1 MKRIFLCTLVVLC
14 SFLSFSQSIFGIKGG
29 LNLANQRLHV
39 TGSGESAG
47 RSGSNIVSFQV
58 GGFADIPL
66 STNFAFNPEL
76 LLSGEG
82 SNFSDDVTGE
92 PLKPR
97 MYYLR
102 VPLNLNYVSV
112 MPGGAKFF
120 IGAGPDFGFGLF
132 GNTTAG
138 GESTKS
144 FQDSLFKSFDFGVNF
159 ISGVQ
164 LTSGVRISINY
175 YLGISSIAT
184 STFTN
189 LVLGQSQGEVD
200 SFKWRN
206 GVISLSVGFALNM
219 NRRN

>member
-1 MKRIFLCTLVVLC
+1 MKSLFLCTFLVLC
-14 SFLSFSQSIFGIKGG
+14 SVISFSQIVFGIKGG
-29 LNLANQRLHV
+29 LNLANQRLHA
-39 TGSGESAG
+39 TGGGESAG
-47 RSGSNIVSFQV
+47 KSGSNIVSFQV

-66 STNFAFNPEL
+66 STNINFNPEL

-92 PLKPR
+92 ALQPR

-112 MPGGAKFF
+112 MAGGAKFF

-132 GNTTAG
+132 GNTSVG
-138 GESTKS
+138 GQSTKS

-164 LTSGVRISINY
+164 LTSGFRISINY

-189 LVLGQSQGEVD
+189 LLTGSGQGID

-206 GVISLSVGFALNM
+206 GVLSLSVGFALNM
-219 NRRN
+219 NRKN

>member
-1 MKRIFLCTLVVLC
+1 MKSLFLCTFLV
-14 SFLSFSQSIFGIKGG
+14 LSTIIGFSQTIFGIKGG

-39 TGSGESAG
+39 TGDGGSAG
-47 RSGSNIVSFQV
+47 NGGSNIVSFQV

-66 STNFAFNPEL
+66 STNFSFNPEL

-82 SNFSDDVTGE
+82 SNFNDDVTGE
-92 PLKPR
+92 ALRPR

-112 MPGGAKFF
+112 LPSGAKFF

-132 GNTTAG
+132 GSTTIDDA
-138 GESTKS
+138 STKS

-164 LTSGVRISINY
+164 LSSGCRISINY

-184 STFTN
+184 STFTDA
-189 LVLGQSQGEVD
+189 VLGQSQGEVD

-206 GVISLSVGFALNM
+206 GVLSLSIGFALNM
-219 NRRN
+219 NRKN